1 MRNLTYFEM
10 CQVLQIIIF
19 FATGGNSH
27 SQFKYKAILSSSKMT
42 ENRQIEKYNFP
53 ANDNSDK
60 KEKKD
65 EQPRPDKTFYENLPF
80 EGLKSPPPKV

>member
-27 SQFKYKAILSSSKMT
+27 SQFKYKAILSSKMT
-42 ENRQIEKYNFP
+42 ENKQIEKYNFP

-65 EQPRPDKTFYENLPF
+65 EQPRPDKSFYENLPF

>member
-27 SQFKYKAILSSSKMT
+27 SQFKYKAILSSKMT
-42 ENRQIEKYNFP
+42 ESRQIEKFHFP
-53 ANDNSDK
+53 ANDNSGE

-65 EQPRPDKTFYENLPF
+65 EQPRPDKSFYENLPF